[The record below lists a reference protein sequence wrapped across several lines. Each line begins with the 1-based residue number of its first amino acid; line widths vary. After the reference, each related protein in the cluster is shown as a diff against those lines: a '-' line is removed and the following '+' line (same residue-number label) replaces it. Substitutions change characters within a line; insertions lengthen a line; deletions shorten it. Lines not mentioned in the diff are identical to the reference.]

1 MDFFSILKLVLG
13 LSFFLFGM
21 NVMSANLEKLAGGRL
36 ENSLKKMTSNPLLS
50 MVVGAGITIAMQSSS
65 ATTVMLVGLVNSGI
79 MHFSQTLYVI
89 FGANIGT
96 TLTAWIL
103 SLSGISSDNLA
114 IQMLKPEN
122 FSPVLAIAG
131 VVLLMMGK
139 TDKKKSIGT
148 IFAGFAV
155 LMYGMEFMKESVSP
169 LAEMPAFTDMLV
181 KFSNPVLGV
190 VIGIVVTAVIQSSA
204 ASIGILQ
211 ALSLTGSISCGIAIP
226 IIMGQNIGTC
236 ATSLLSCIGT
246 NANAKRVAAVH
257 ASIKVIG
264 MLICLPLYILADRA
278 LGMRISSITANPAN
292 IALIHTVFNVVIT
305 IILMPCSKLLVKLV
319 NRLVREKAVESDEKK
334 PIFTLDDLLLRS
346 PSVAVSEC
354 DSYTSTMAIIAQ
366 DAILDSFRLL
376 DGYDKNLVNNI
387 LEKEDDLDSL
397 EDSLGSYLVKLST
410 QAVSDVDSRRV
421 SKMLHAIGDFERLGD
436 HAVNLLKVAQEM
448 YDKKISFSDEAKRE
462 LAVLRDATVDILN
475 LTVKSYLDNDIAL
488 ASKVEPLEQVID
500 RLTSQ
505 IRSNH
510 ISRLQ
515 SGDCTIEMGF
525 ILSDTLT
532 NFERISDHCSN
543 IAVAV
548 TELYKGSFDTHRYL
562 NSIKSGSDEF
572 AKIFDE
578 YDAQYSLNNM

>member
-1 MDFFSILKLVLG
+1 MNFFSILKLVLG
-13 LSFFLFGM
+13 LAFFLFGM

-36 ENSLKKMTSNPLLS
+36 ENSLKKMTSNPILS
-50 MVVGAGITIAMQSSS
+50 MIVGAGITIAMQSSS

-103 SLSGISSDNLA
+103 SLSGISSDNFA

-122 FSPVLAIAG
+122 FSPVLAIIG

-190 VIGIVVTAVIQSSA
+190 LIGLVVTAVIQSSA

-211 ALSLTGSISCGIAIP
+211 ALSLTGSISCGVAIP
-226 IIMGQNIGTC
+226 IVMGQNIGTC

-246 NANAKRVAAVH
+246 NSNAKRVAAVH
-257 ASIKVIG
+257 TSIKVIG
-264 MLICLPLYILADRA
+264 MLICLPVYYFADKA
-278 LGMRISSITANPAN
+278 LGSHFSSITANPAN

-305 IILMPCSKLLVKLV
+305 AILMPCSKLLVKFV
-319 NRLVREKAVESDEKK
+319 NKIIREKETETVEKK
-334 PIFTLDDLLLRS
+334 PIFSLDELLLRS

-366 DAILDSFRLL
+366 DAILDSFRIL
-376 DGYDKNLVNNI
+376 DNYEQTLDDEI
-387 LEKEDDLDSL
+387 LRKEDDLDSL
-397 EDSLGSYLVKLST
+397 EDSLGSYLVKLSA
-410 QAVSDVDSRRV
+410 QALSDEDSRRI
-421 SKMLHAIGDFERLGD
+421 SKMLHVIGDFERLGD
-436 HAVNLLKVAQEM
+436 HAVNLLRVAREINT
-448 YDKKISFSDEAKRE
+448 KNIIFSGEAEKE
-462 LAVLRDATVDILN
+462 LEVLRNASVDILN
-475 LTVKSYLDNDIAL
+475 LTVKSYLDNDVAL
-488 ASKVEPLEQVID
+488 AGKVEPLEQVID
-500 RLTSQ
+500 GLTAQ

-515 SGDCTIEMGF
+515 SGNCTIEMGF
-525 ILSDTLT
+525 ILSDMLT
-532 NFERISDHCSN
+532 NYERISDHCSN

-548 TELYKGSFDTHRYL
+548 TELYRGSFDTHRYL
-562 NSIKSGSDEF
+562 NSIKSDSDEF
-572 AKIFDE
+572 TKIYAQ
-578 YDAQYSLNNM
+578 YDSQYSLNN

>member
-103 SLSGISSDNLA
+103 SLSGISSDNFA

-169 LAEMPAFTDMLV
+169 LAELPAFTDMLV

-190 VIGIVVTAVIQSSA
+190 LIGVVVTAVIQSSA

-246 NANAKRVAAVH
+246 NTNAKRVAAVH

-264 MLICLPLYILADRA
+264 MLICLPLYIVADRA
-278 LGMRISSITANPAN
+278 LGSHISSITANPAN

-319 NRLVREKAVESDEKK
+319 NRIVREKAVESDEKK

-387 LEKEDDLDSL
+387 LAKEDDLDSL

-448 YDKKISFSDEAKRE
+448 YDKKIAFSDEAKRE
-462 LAVLRDATVDILN
+462 LTVLRDAAIDILN

-488 ASKVEPLEQVID
+488 AAKVEPLEQVID

-515 SGDCTIEMGF
+515 SGNCTIEMGF

>member
-103 SLSGISSDNLA
+103 SLSGISSDNFA

-257 ASIKVIG
+257 SSIKVIG

-397 EDSLGSYLVKLST
+397 EDSLGSYLVKLSA

-578 YDAQYSLNNM
+578 YDTQYSLNNM

>member
-103 SLSGISSDNLA
+103 SLSGISSDNFA

-397 EDSLGSYLVKLST
+397 EDSLGSYLVKLSA

-578 YDAQYSLNNM
+578 YDTQYSLNNM

>member
-13 LSFFLFGM
+13 LAFFLFGM
-21 NVMSANLEKLAGGRL
+21 NVMSGNLEKLAGGRL

-79 MHFSQTLYVI
+79 MQFSQTLYVI

-103 SLSGISSDNLA
+103 SLSGISSDNFA

-122 FSPVLAIAG
+122 FSPVLAIIG

-190 VIGIVVTAVIQSSA
+190 LIGVVVTAVIQSSA

-264 MLICLPLYILADRA
+264 MLICLPLYIVADRA
-278 LGMRISSITANPAN
+278 LGSHISSITANPAN

-319 NRLVREKAVESDEKK
+319 NRIVREKAVESDEKK

-387 LEKEDDLDSL
+387 LAKEDDLDSL

-448 YDKKISFSDEAKRE
+448 HDKKIAFSNEAKRE
-462 LAVLRDATVDILN
+462 LTVLRDAAIDILN

-488 ASKVEPLEQVID
+488 AAKVEPLEQVID

-515 SGDCTIEMGF
+515 SGNCTIEMGF

>member
-36 ENSLKKMTSNPLLS
+36 ENSLKKMTANPILS
-50 MVVGAGITIAMQSSS
+50 LVLGAGITIAMQSSS

-79 MHFSQTLYVI
+79 MQFSQTLYVI

-103 SLSGISSDNLA
+103 SLSGISSDNFA

-122 FSPVLAIAG
+122 FSPVLAIIG
-131 VVLLMMGK
+131 VVMLMAAK
-139 TDKKKSIGT
+139 TDKKRSIGT

-169 LAEMPAFTDMLV
+169 LAEMPAFTDMLI

-190 VIGIVVTAVIQSSA
+190 LIGVVVTAVIQSSA

-257 ASIKVIG
+257 SSIKVIG
-264 MLICLPLYILADRA
+264 MLICLPVYYFADKA
-278 LGMRISSITANPAN
+278 AGSVVSSITATPAS

-305 IILMPCSKLLVKLV
+305 VILMPCSKLLVKLV
-319 NRLVREKAVESDEKK
+319 NKIVREKATDSAEKK
-334 PIFTLDDLLLRS
+334 QIFKLDELLLRS

-366 DAILDSFRLL
+366 DAILDAFRLL
-376 DGYDKNLVNNI
+376 ENYTQALADDI
-387 LEKEDDLDSL
+387 LKKEDDLDSL
-397 EDSLGSYLVKLST
+397 EDSLGSYLVKLSA
-410 QAVSDVDSRRV
+410 QALSDEDSRRV

-436 HAVNLLKVAQEM
+436 HAVNLLRVAKEM
-448 YDKKISFSDEAKRE
+448 YDKKITFSGEAKKE
-462 LAVLRDATVDILN
+462 LAVLREASVDILN
-475 LTVKSYLDNDIAL
+475 LTVKSYIDNDVEL
-488 ASKVEPLEQVID
+488 AGRVEPLEQVID
-500 RLTSQ
+500 GLTAQ
-505 IRSNH
+505 IRNNH

-515 SGDCTIEMGF
+515 SGNCTIEMGF

-532 NFERISDHCSN
+532 NYERISDHCSN

-548 TELYKGSFDTHRYL
+548 TELHKGSFDTHRYL
-562 NSIKSGSDEF
+562 NSIKYGSSEF
-572 AKIFDE
+572 THTFDE
-578 YDAQYSLNNM
+578 YEAKYSL

>member
-103 SLSGISSDNLA
+103 SLSGISSDNFA

-169 LAEMPAFTDMLV
+169 LAELPAFTDMLV

-190 VIGIVVTAVIQSSA
+190 LIGVVVTAVIQSSA

-246 NANAKRVAAVH
+246 NTNAKRVAAVH

-264 MLICLPLYILADRA
+264 MLICLPLYIVADRA
-278 LGMRISSITANPAN
+278 LGSHISSITANPAN

-319 NRLVREKAVESDEKK
+319 NRIVREKAVESDEKK

-376 DGYDKNLVNNI
+376 DGYDKNLVENI
-387 LEKEDDLDSL
+387 LAKEDDLDSL

-462 LAVLRDATVDILN
+462 LAVLRDAAIDILN

-488 ASKVEPLEQVID
+488 AAKVEPLEQVID

-510 ISRLQ
+510 ITRLQ
-515 SGDCTIEMGF
+515 SGNCTIEMGF

>member
-36 ENSLKKMTSNPLLS
+36 ENSLKKMTSNPILS

-103 SLSGISSDNLA
+103 SLSGISSDNYIL
-114 IQMLKPEN
+114 QMLKPEN
-122 FSPVLAIAG
+122 FSPLLAIAG
-131 VVLLMMGK
+131 VVLLMVGK

-148 IFAGFAV
+148 ILAGFAV

-190 VIGIVVTAVIQSSA
+190 LIGLVVTAVIQSSA

-211 ALSLTGSISCGIAIP
+211 ALSLTGSISCGVAIP

-257 ASIKVIG
+257 ASIKIIG
-264 MLICLPLYILADRA
+264 MLICLPIYYFGDKA
-278 LGMRISSITANPAN
+278 LGSHISSITANPAN
-292 IALIHTVFNVVIT
+292 IALIHTVFNIVIT

-319 NRLVREKAVESDEKK
+319 NRIVREKTVESDEKK
-334 PIFTLDDLLLRS
+334 PIFTLDELLLRS

-448 YDKKISFSDEAKRE
+448 YDKKIAFSDEAKRE

-475 LTVKSYLDNDIAL
+475 LTVKSYLDNDVVL
-488 ASKVEPLEQVID
+488 ASRVEPLEQVID
-500 RLTSQ
+500 GLTAQ

-515 SGDCTIEMGF
+515 SGNCTIEMGF
-525 ILSDTLT
+525 VLSDTLT

-548 TELYKGSFDTHRYL
+548 TELHKGSFDTHRYL
-562 NSIKSGSDEF
+562 NSFKNESNEF
-572 AKIFDE
+572 AKTYEE
-578 YDAQYSLNNM
+578 YAEQYAI

>member
-13 LSFFLFGM
+13 LAFFLFGM
-21 NVMSANLEKLAGGRL
+21 NVMSGNLEKLAGGRL

-79 MHFSQTLYVI
+79 MQFSQTLYVI

-103 SLSGISSDNLA
+103 SLSGISSDNFA

-122 FSPVLAIAG
+122 FSPVLAIIG

-190 VIGIVVTAVIQSSA
+190 LIGVVVTAVIQSSA

-211 ALSLTGSISCGIAIP
+211 ALSLTGSISCGVAIP
-226 IIMGQNIGTC
+226 IVMGQNIGTC

-257 ASIKVIG
+257 TSIKIIG
-264 MLICLPLYILADRA
+264 MLICLPLYIIADRA
-278 LGMRISSITANPAN
+278 LGARVSSITANPAN
-292 IALIHTVFNVVIT
+292 IALIHTVFNVAIT
-305 IILMPCSKLLVKLV
+305 IILRPCSKVLVKLV
-319 NRLVREKAVESDEKK
+319 NRIVREKAVESDEKK

-387 LEKEDDLDSL
+387 LAKEDDLDSL

-448 YDKKISFSDEAKRE
+448 YDKKIAFSDEAKRE
-462 LAVLRDATVDILN
+462 LTVLRDAAIDILN

-488 ASKVEPLEQVID
+488 AAKVEPLEQVID

-515 SGDCTIEMGF
+515 SGNCTIEMGF

>member
-103 SLSGISSDNLA
+103 SLSGISSDNFA

-278 LGMRISSITANPAN
+278 LGLRISSITANPAN

-397 EDSLGSYLVKLST
+397 EDSLGSYLVKLSA

-578 YDAQYSLNNM
+578 YDTQYSLNNM